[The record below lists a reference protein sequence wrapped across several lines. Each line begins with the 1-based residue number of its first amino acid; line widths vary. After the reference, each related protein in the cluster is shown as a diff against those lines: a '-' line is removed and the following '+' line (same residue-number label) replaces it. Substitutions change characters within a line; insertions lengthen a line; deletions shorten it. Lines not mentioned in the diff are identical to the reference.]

1 VDPDFLSLAQAIEAA
16 NGTTLALHSFTLQKL
31 SLPAFV
37 LGTHSIQIRETKDTS
52 MIAIQKQDE
61 HTVENRNAELLRIL
75 SRTRRRPT
83 DAEKFEVRKQLLLK
97 IIESLVSDS
106 KRS

>member
-1 VDPDFLSLAQAIEAA
+1 
-16 NGTTLALHSFTLQKL
+16 
-31 SLPAFV
+31 
-37 LGTHSIQIRETKDTS
+37 

-61 HTVENRNAELLRIL
+61 HANEKRKAELLKII
-75 SRTRRRPT
+75 SRARRRPT
-83 DAEKFEVRKQLLLK
+83 EVEKFEVRKQLLLM

>member
-1 VDPDFLSLAQAIEAA
+1 
-16 NGTTLALHSFTLQKL
+16 
-31 SLPAFV
+31 
-37 LGTHSIQIRETKDTS
+37 

-61 HTVENRNAELLRIL
+61 HSVEKKNAELLRIL

-97 IIESLVSDS
+97 IIESLVSDT

>member
-1 VDPDFLSLAQAIEAA
+1 
-16 NGTTLALHSFTLQKL
+16 
-31 SLPAFV
+31 
-37 LGTHSIQIRETKDTS
+37 

-61 HTVENRNAELLRIL
+61 HAVEKKNAELLRIL

-97 IIESLVSDS
+97 IIESLVSDT
-106 KRS
+106 KRP